1 MLLLP
6 QIIIIM
12 KMYLLKLVLKML
24 FFLVAFVLFLFVT
37 VLMIQQENYEAA
49 MLSMLLFT
57 ITAIL
62 FGHYKEKWIDI
73 ELAEDKELE
82 LAEE

>member
-12 KMYLLKLVLKML
+12 KVYLLKLVLKML
-24 FFLVAFVLFLFVT
+24 FFLVAFVAFIFLAI
-37 VLMIQQENYEAA
+37 LMTQKENYEAA
-49 MLSMLLFT
+49 MMSMLLFT
-57 ITAIL
+57 ICAIM
-62 FGHYKEKWIDI
+62 FGHYKEKWIEI
-73 ELAEDKELE
+73 ELVEDKEPE